1 MISLRFRG
9 HAPDDV
15 RVSGVG
21 DGEGADPEVLSAGGS
36 QLDVVADV
44 VVHAGLGQHSVILD
58 LRLPVMTNMAKFY
71 LIVVA
76 KTEKSATS
84 KNKTCMVL
92 GFFFRATVRIEFF
105 LISSDH
111 H

>member
-58 LRLPVMTNMAKFY
+58 LRLPANDKHGKILVYGT
-71 LIVVA
+71 
-76 KTEKSATS
+76 
-84 KNKTCMVL
+84 
-92 GFFFRATVRIEFF
+92 
-105 LISSDH
+105 ISLLKRKKV
-111 H
+111 